1 LLLDRLE
8 VTTSLHRALYVRINM
23 DLGTPGRE
31 WEHSNHEAAAEN
43 DASDKAF
50 AISSQSDLV
59 HSCEVR
65 LLFPTMGEL
74 GIDDEIQ
81 DGHFVIVIDDD
92 PGVIR
97 KPFIAPAIICH
108 PGA

>member
-31 WEHSNHEAAAEN
+31 WEHSNYEAAAEN

-59 HSCEVR
+59 HSS
-65 LLFPTMGEL
+65 
-74 GIDDEIQ
+74 D
-81 DGHFVIVIDDD
+81 
-92 PGVIR
+92 
-97 KPFIAPAIICH
+97 KPSVAICKWHNHAPAGSVRTTRH
-108 PGA
+108 RLSGHLARLGR

>member
-1 LLLDRLE
+1 
-8 VTTSLHRALYVRINM
+8 M
-23 DLGTPGRE
+23 DLRTPGRE
-31 WEHSNHEAAAEN
+31 WEHSNYEAAAAN

-81 DGHFVIVIDDD
+81 DGHFVMVIDDD

-97 KPFIAPAIICH
+97 EPFIAPAIIFH

>member
-1 LLLDRLE
+1 
-8 VTTSLHRALYVRINM
+8 M

-31 WEHSNHEAAAEN
+31 WKHSNHEAAAEN

-50 AISSQSDLV
+50 AISSQSDLI
-59 HSCEVR
+59 HSCKVR

-81 DGHFVIVIDDD
+81 AGHFVIVVDDD
-92 PGVIR
+92 RGVIR
-97 KPFIAPAIICH
+97 KPFIAPASSVIQAHDQFRQAI
-108 PGA
+108 GRDL